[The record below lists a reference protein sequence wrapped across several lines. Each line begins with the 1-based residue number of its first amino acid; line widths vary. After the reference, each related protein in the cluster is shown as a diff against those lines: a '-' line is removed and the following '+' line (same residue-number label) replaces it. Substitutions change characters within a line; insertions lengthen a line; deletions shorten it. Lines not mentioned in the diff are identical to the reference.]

1 MLAHKKSCGQD
12 HGCWGM
18 HLHPT
23 AAVALSSSLT
33 VTAAVGVLVI
43 AFANLWLPACVSCCP
58 PVGGPGDTDTC
69 AATRSSDF
77 FYVLLSSIVIW
88 TVGGEIGHVWGS
100 CGCGT
105 NILLWICRIR
115 STFVPVGHTTRPSR
129 ALLRLV
135 IRITVVYCT
144 HRIKVISYDFSDTA
158 RSPNCSAGIY

>member
-115 STFVPVGHTTRPSR
+115 STFVPVGHTTRQERNLRCSLSAPHHAIRQRR
-129 ALLRLV
+129 AMGKLFGHLAARG
-135 IRITVVYCT
+135 VVW
-144 HRIKVISYDFSDTA
+144 INELMD
-158 RSPNCSAGIY
+158 

>member
-115 STFVPVGHTTRPSR
+115 STFVPVGHTTRRVQNTRGWTCKQVPCKVATDPSGN
-129 ALLRLV
+129 LINCFL
-135 IRITVVYCT
+135 
-144 HRIKVISYDFSDTA
+144 FST
-158 RSPNCSAGIY
+158 